1 MSQYER
7 IIIIGAGS
15 TGSSVAYN
23 LARVTHSEIILV
35 DKRGVASG
43 MTSFSTAIVRTHY
56 SNEIVVKMA
65 FESRRFFEANKEALR
80 FHKTGML
87 TVVPKMLRSRMEDN
101 VRMLKRLGIREEIL
115 DVKEASKRFPWLNFD
130 ADEGVSYEPDSGYA
144 DPVSTANFFARKATD
159 LGVKFLKEEVH
170 RIEDTQNEAK
180 VVLKS
185 GTEITGTK
193 VILCTNI
200 WTNKLLAQSGLDSLL
215 PLKVSPHPVVIFK
228 RPNSIMGT
236 LPIVNDLTNR
246 DYYKPEG
253 ESLLIGGNLRSELD
267 QVDTDPDKPPLKVP
281 FEYISDYSQRISNR
295 IPAIFGRNRISRTS
309 ILRHVLYYLLIF
321 WIQLFS
327 TMERIGRMTFPVVY
341 RRQIA
346 YSIPYGLP
354 WFQSSTFYIRR
365 IRRSILR
372 LRKFHLSRASYSKKN
387 KPLSLLRYSIIGRI
401 KNAKDKRISVFRKH
415 LKHVC
420 EPYVFRNMWNVF
432 KKQSLRFES
441 FNNPRII
448 KNKIVPYIIRPKTGY
463 LKRRKT
469 LTRRTSYQN
478 VNVANKFA

>member
-295 IPAIFGRNRISRTS
+295 IPAMGNAVFHSA
-309 ILRHVLYYLLIF
+309 YYGMYDNTPDLHPIIDSLES
-321 WIQLFS
+321 L
-327 TMERIGRMTFPVVY
+327 
-341 RRQIA
+341 
-346 YSIPYGLP
+346 GLP
-354 WFQSSTFYIRR
+354 NYYCCVGLSGHGFKLAPALGEIVSHLVMGEEHPALEYFR
-365 IRRSILR
+365 
-372 LRKFHLSRASYSKKN
+372 LSRFKEGK
-387 KPLSLLRYSIIGRI
+387 
-401 KNAKDKRISVFRKH
+401 SVFR
-415 LKHVC
+415 
-420 EPYVFRNMWNVF
+420 
-432 KKQSLRFES
+432 
-441 FNNPRII
+441 
-448 KNKIVPYIIRPKTGY
+448 GY
-463 LKRRKT
+463 EGIGT
-469 LTRRTSYQN
+469 
-478 VNVANKFA
+478 VG